1 MKESH
6 MKTKLSL
13 VAAACLLAS
22 SAWAQQSTA
31 TIYGVADVGITSVS
45 GLRQGSVIGINSG
58 IMEGTRWGIRTT
70 EDLGGGWRV
79 LTTLESRVELDTG
92 AAGNRPASGTQLPDR
107 ITAGLLPAVAAGVT
121 GAIGSTLGVNTGN
134 NLFDRQAWVGLVTP
148 IGGFLAGRQYT
159 PAFEALGTF
168 DIMQTQSSLSAG
180 QLVTVPAG
188 VDIRQNNS
196 LQYRIVQGPIS
207 ASAMIGFGE
216 TGSSTSNS
224 RLLGLNAIYKTD
236 RFSAGF
242 GYNTKN
248 NSAGQR
254 ALSTLIVGATA
265 NFGSVAVNGML
276 ANIKEPNVSTGPEL
290 LAGLTGAGIPVGIVN
305 AVIDRLKQDANLLH
319 VGARYTMSNSSHV
332 TVAINRL
339 NDKRASNA
347 DTTSYGVAYTYPFSK
362 RTNMNF
368 VLTKF
373 DNSANGQA
381 APGGNGYL
389 GGVTSN
395 AGRDSLSIAVGLRH
409 AF

>member
-1 MKESH
+1 MKS
-6 MKTKLSL
+6 KLSL
-13 VAAACLLAS
+13 ITAACLMAS
-22 SAWAQQSTA
+22 SVWAQQSTV
-31 TIYGVADVGITSVS
+31 TLYGLADVGITSVS
-45 GLRQGSVIGINSG
+45 GYKQGSVIGINSG
-58 IMEGTRWGIRTT
+58 IMEGSRWGIRTS

-79 LTTLESRVELDTG
+79 ISTLESRAEFDTG
-92 AAGNRPASGTQLPDR
+92 ALGNRPPSGTQLPDR

-121 GAIGSTLGVNTGN
+121 GAIGSSLGVNTGN

-159 PAFEALGTF
+159 PAFEALATF

-180 QLVTVPAG
+180 QLVTIPAG
-188 VDIRQNNS
+188 VEIRQNNS
-196 LQYRIVQGPIS
+196 LQYRIVQGPWS
-207 ASAMIGFGE
+207 AGAMVGFGE
-216 TGSSTSNS
+216 AGSTGNS
-224 RLLGLNAIYKTD
+224 RLLGINTIYKTD

-254 ALSTLIVGATA
+254 ALNTLVIGATA

-276 ANIKEPNVSTGPEL
+276 ANIKEPNASSGPEL

-319 VGARYTMSNSSHV
+319 VGARYTMSNASHV

-362 RTNMNF
+362 RTNLNF
-368 VLTKF
+368 VVTKF
-373 DNSANGQA
+373 DNSANAQA

-389 GGVTSN
+389 GGVTAN
-395 AGRDSLSIAVGLRH
+395 AGKDSMSIAVGLRH

>member
-1 MKESH
+1 
-6 MKTKLSL
+6 MKTKLSF

-45 GLRQGSVIGINSG
+45 GLRQGSAIGISSG
-58 IMEGTRWGIRTT
+58 VMEGTRWGIRTT

-79 LTTLESRVELDTG
+79 LSTLESRVEIDTG

-107 ITAGLLPAVAAGVT
+107 ITAGLLPLVSAAVT
-121 GAIGSTLGVNTGN
+121 GAIGSRLGVNVGN

-180 QLVTVPAG
+180 QLVTIPVG
-188 VDIRQNNS
+188 VEIRQNNS

-207 ASAMIGFGE
+207 ASAMVGFGE
-216 TGSSTSNS
+216 AGSTGNS
-224 RLLGLNAIYKTD
+224 RLLGINTIYKTD

-276 ANIKEPNVSTGPEL
+276 ANIKEPNVSDGPEL

-347 DTTSYGVAYTYPFSK
+347 DTTSYGVAYTYPLSK
-362 RTNMNF
+362 RTNVNF

-373 DNSANGQA
+373 DNSANAQA

-389 GGVTSN
+389 GGVTAS
-395 AGRDSLSIAVGLRH
+395 AGKDSTSIAIGLRH
-409 AF
+409 SF

>member
-1 MKESH
+1 

-22 SAWAQQSTA
+22 SAWAQPSTA
-31 TIYGVADVGITSVS
+31 TIYGVADVGLTSVS
-45 GLRQGSVIGINSG
+45 GLRQGSAVGINSG

-79 LTTLESRVELDTG
+79 LSTLESRVELDTG

-148 IGGFLAGRQYT
+148 VGGFLAGRQYT

-180 QLVTVPAG
+180 QLVTIPVG
-188 VDIRQNNS
+188 VEIRQNNS

-216 TGSSTSNS
+216 AGSNSNS
-224 RLLGLNAIYKTD
+224 RLLGINTIYKTD

-254 ALSTLIVGATA
+254 ALSTLIVGASA
-265 NFGSVAVNGML
+265 NFGSIAVNGML

-319 VGARYTMSNSSHV
+319 VGARYTMGSAGHV
-332 TVAINRL
+332 TVAINRF

-347 DTTSYGVAYTYPFSK
+347 DTTSYGMAYTYPLSK
-362 RTNMNF
+362 RTNVNF

-373 DNSANGQA
+373 DNSANAQA

-389 GGVTSN
+389 GGVTAS
-395 AGRDSLSIAVGLRH
+395 AGKDATSIAIGLRH
-409 AF
+409 SF